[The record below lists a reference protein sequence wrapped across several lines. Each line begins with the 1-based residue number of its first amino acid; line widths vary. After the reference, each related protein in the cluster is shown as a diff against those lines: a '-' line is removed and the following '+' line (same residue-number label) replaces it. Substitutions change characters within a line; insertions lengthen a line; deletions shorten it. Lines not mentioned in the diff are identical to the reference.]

1 MNWDDLRYVLALS
14 RLKTFSGVAQSFGES
29 HSTVGRRLRAFESR
43 LGARLFDQSP
53 EGFVATPAGQDIA
66 EAAERIEAEV
76 LALQAR
82 IAGQDARLHGKL
94 RVATLDILFTLYR
107 DAFSAFTERYPGI
120 ELTVLVS
127 DNPSLLTRRE
137 SDVALRLTNKP
148 PEYLVGRRIGELEFA
163 LYGSKSL
170 VARCGPQA
178 TLNDYPWLHLDE
190 RGDTQWLDDWLA
202 AHAPL
207 ARIAMRMDATA
218 PALREAIA
226 AGTGVFFQSTAD
238 GDSDPRL
245 QRVGPV
251 LHDHLQGCW
260 LLTLPELR
268 STRRV
273 VAFMDHF
280 AAWLPRPADNRTP
293 A

>member
-1 MNWDDLRYVLALS
+1 MDWDDLRYVLALS
-14 RLKTFSGVAQSFGES
+14 RQKTLSGVAHSFGES
-29 HSTVGRRLRAFESR
+29 HSTVGRRLRAFER
-43 LGARLFDQSP
+43 KLGARLFDQTP
-53 EGFVATPAGQDIA
+53 DGFVPTLAGQDIA

-76 LALQAR
+76 LGLQAR
-82 IAGQDARLHGKL
+82 IAGQDTKLHGKL
-94 RVATLDILFTLYR
+94 RVATLDILFSLYR
-107 DAFSAFTERYPGI
+107 EAFAAFTERFPGI

-127 DNPSLLTRRE
+127 DNPMSLTRRE
-137 SDVALRLTNKP
+137 ADVALRLTNKP
-148 PEYLVGRRIGELEFA
+148 PEYLVGRRIRDLEFA
-163 LYGSKSL
+163 LYGSKEL
-170 VARCGPQA
+170 VVRCGPQA

-190 RGDTQWLDDWLA
+190 RTDTKWLDDWLA
-202 AHAPL
+202 AHAPK

-226 AGTGVFFQSTAD
+226 AGVGVFFQSIPE

-251 LHDHLQGCW
+251 LHDHVQGCW

-273 VAFMDHF
+273 VAFMDHM
-280 AAWLPRPADNRTP
+280 AGWLPRLGA
-293 A
+293 AQAQV

>member
-1 MNWDDLRYVLALS
+1 MDWDDLRYVLALS
-14 RLKTFSGVAQSFGES
+14 RQKTLSGVAQDFGES
-29 HSTVGRRLRAFESR
+29 HSTVGRRLRAFER
-43 LGARLFDQSP
+43 KLGARLFDQTP
-53 EGFVATPAGQDIA
+53 DGFVATLAGQDIA

-76 LALQAR
+76 LALQTR
-82 IAGQDARLHGKL
+82 IAGQDTKLHGKL
-94 RVATLDILFTLYR
+94 RVATLDILFSLYR
-107 DAFSAFTERYPGI
+107 EAFTAFTERFPGI

-127 DNPSLLTRRE
+127 DSPMSLTRRE
-137 SDVALRLTNKP
+137 ADVALRLTNKP
-148 PEYLVGRRIGELEFA
+148 PDYLVGRRIRDLEFA
-163 LYGSKSL
+163 LYGSKEL

-190 RGDTQWLDDWLA
+190 RTDTKWLDDWLA
-202 AHAPL
+202 AHAPR

-226 AGTGVFFQSTAD
+226 AGAGVFFQSTVE

-251 LHDHLQGCW
+251 LHDHVQGCW

-273 VAFMDHF
+273 VAFMDHM
-280 AAWLPRPADNRTP
+280 AGWLPRPGA
-293 A
+293 AQSQA